1 MTDVPPGYTQDQRD
15 LPGGFTG
22 EIDVFDT
29 WMTSSLTPQITSG
42 WPDSPERHERL
53 FPFDIRPQSHEIIRT
68 WAFYTIAQSLLHE
81 RSIPWRNVL
90 ISGWVRDPDRK
101 KMSKSFG
108 NVITPES
115 WIDRYSADAVRYWAA
130 GARLGIDTTFDEAAL
145 RNGNRLATKL
155 FHAARFIHAQS
166 FSSARGAAQHD
177 PGEYP
182 AAAISHELDRAFL
195 ARLSAVVG
203 RATAALDAFDHASA
217 IAETERFFWHGLTDN
232 YLELVKG
239 RLRTAEEDPGGADS
253 AAAAM
258 RIALSVFTRLFAPF
272 LPFVTEEIWSWHE
285 AAATGHT
292 SVHRSPW
299 PSPAELEA
307 TPPPDDRA
315 SFDTA
320 VAAIAAVRRFKSD
333 TRVSLGASIASVI
346 LAGAPE
352 DVARLERVRDDVA
365 NAARTTDLGLLPD
378 ASLPA
383 GEFTVR
389 G

>member
-1 MTDVPPGYTQDQRD
+1 
-15 LPGGFTG
+15 
-22 EIDVFDT
+22 
-29 WMTSSLTPQITSG
+29 
-42 WPDSPERHERL
+42 
-53 FPFDIRPQSHEIIRT
+53 
-68 WAFYTIAQSLLHE
+68 
-81 RSIPWRNVL
+81 
-90 ISGWVRDPDRK
+90 
-101 KMSKSFG
+101 
-108 NVITPES
+108 
-115 WIDRYSADAVRYWAA
+115 
-130 GARLGIDTTFDEAAL
+130 
-145 RNGNRLATKL
+145 
-155 FHAARFIHAQS
+155 
-166 FSSARGAAQHD
+166 
-177 PGEYP
+177 
-182 AAAISHELDRAFL
+182 
-195 ARLSAVVG
+195 
-203 RATAALDAFDHASA
+203 
-217 IAETERFFWHGLTDN
+217 
-232 YLELVKG
+232 
-239 RLRTAEEDPGGADS
+239 
-253 AAAAM
+253 M

-307 TPPPDDRA
+307 TTPPDDRA